1 MIPTWA
7 VIVTPEA
14 LAQMAMITD
23 QRVQRQLRAALL
35 RLEQAPDKI
44 GKPLTGDLAGFHSM
58 RAAGQ
63 RYRILYR
70 LVEDQ
75 VLVYVVS
82 VGLRQE
88 GSRRDVYAQAA
99 RLLAGW
105 TPAAR
110 PDISATS
117 VALTEEETATQPH
130 ADDHGGQ
137 AREGQE

>member
-1 MIPTWA
+1 
-7 VIVTPEA
+7 V
-14 LAQMAMITD
+14 
-23 QRVQRQLRAALL
+23 
-35 RLEQAPDKI
+35 
-44 GKPLTGDLAGFHSM
+44 
-58 RAAGQ
+58 
-63 RYRILYR
+63 LYR
-70 LVEDQ
+70 VMESE

-117 VALTEEETATQPH
+117 VVALKEEETATQPH